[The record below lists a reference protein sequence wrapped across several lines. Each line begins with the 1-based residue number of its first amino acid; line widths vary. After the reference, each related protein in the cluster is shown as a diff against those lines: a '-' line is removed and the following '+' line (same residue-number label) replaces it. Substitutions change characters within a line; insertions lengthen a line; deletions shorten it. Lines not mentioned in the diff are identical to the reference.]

1 MHFIKTLAHSLDVHA
16 RIGAGTMLLRGN
28 PAAGDSHDAWA
39 ALHPARQ
46 GDGDTPV
53 RLQLR
58 AEFGSR
64 MRALRTSS
72 DVALVLVEA
81 AVLYC
86 HVQLRAA
93 ADMPASTPVKDV
105 AGSSAW
111 LIVGALL
118 EHVQG
123 AEHIFER
130 LYTRQ
135 LQERLTKLS
144 YVPAQPAA
152 AASAAAATA
161 AALDKEDAVL
171 AMLSSL
177 SRSAASALVVD
188 WADRP
193 AALQRVAWSDRTFVG
208 LRSMLKAARGSA
220 QLSLTFEQ
228 YVQQAADGALL
239 RSNTARQLGASLTVA
254 AAGVGLGV
262 LLGESSAWPRLWT
275 TTAVL
280 PEPLQR

>member
-105 AGSSAW
+105 AGPSAW

-118 EHVQG
+118 EHVHG

-144 YVPAQPAA
+144 YVPTQPA

-208 LRSMLKAARGSA
+208 LWSMLKAARSSA
-220 QLSLTFEQ
+220 QLSLTFAQ
-228 YVQQAADGALL
+228 YVQQAADSALL
-239 RSNTARQLGASLTVA
+239 RGSTARQLGASLTVA